1 MKEVYIKDL
10 KFGEK
15 LSDAAFAI
23 KNMKQGKTMN
33 GKDYIDLILTDK
45 SGEVAGKIWENN
57 IPNCANVEVGNII
70 KLSGT
75 VEEFRDKQQ
84 LNITYLQ
91 KDENFNLEDFLPTTQ
106 KDIDKM
112 WKNIKDSI
120 AEINDTNIKKLLN
133 VFYTKKEYTDRI
145 KQASAAEYIHHAYIG
160 GLLEHENEMLELAK
174 TIIKEYPKLDKD
186 ILIAGVLLHD
196 IGKIEELAI
205 NHTITRTLAGYLVGH
220 ISLGSIM
227 VDKEIAKIKEFPA
240 DLRAKILHLV
250 LSHHGQ
256 LEYGSPVKPA
266 TREAFALAY
275 IDNLSA
281 KVNTAEKAFNDGQGS
296 NSDFSTHNFA
306 LENKLY
312 LK

>member
-1 MKEVYIKDL
+1 
-10 KFGEK
+10 
-15 LSDAAFAI
+15 
-23 KNMKQGKTMN
+23 
-33 GKDYIDLILTDK
+33 
-45 SGEVAGKIWENN
+45 
-57 IPNCANVEVGNII
+57 
-70 KLSGT
+70 
-75 VEEFRDKQQ
+75 
-84 LNITYLQ
+84 
-91 KDENFNLEDFLPTTQ
+91 
-106 KDIDKM
+106 
-112 WKNIKDSI
+112 
-120 AEINDTNIKKLLN
+120 
-133 VFYTKKEYTDRI
+133 
-145 KQASAAEYIHHAYIG
+145 
-160 GLLEHENEMLELAK
+160 MLELAK